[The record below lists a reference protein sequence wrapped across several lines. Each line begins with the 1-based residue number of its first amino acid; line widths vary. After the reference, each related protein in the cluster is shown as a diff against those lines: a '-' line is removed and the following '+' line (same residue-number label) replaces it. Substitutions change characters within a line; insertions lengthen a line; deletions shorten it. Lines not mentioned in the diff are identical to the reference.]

1 MRTTVARVLTI
12 AGLVAAVGTI
22 GYAAQATKPAPAA
35 KTAAHSM
42 AKAESAS
49 GKIVSFD
56 ETSKTLTIA
65 TSKGEERFMLGSS
78 ARIQEGAKT
87 ITAANLSSL
96 AGHSAKVRYTVS
108 GSDRMAESVMVSGS
122 AQGGAK
128 KK

>member
-1 MRTTVARVLTI
+1 MRTTVVRVLTI

-22 GYAAQATKPAPAA
+22 GYAAEAQKPAPAA
-35 KTAAHSM
+35 KTASHSM
-42 AKAESAS
+42 AKSESAS
-49 GKIVSFD
+49 GKIVAFD
-56 ETSKTLTIA
+56 ETSKTLTLS
-65 TSKGEERFMLGSS
+65 TSKGEEKFMLGST

-87 ITAANLSSL
+87 ITASNLSSL

-122 AQGGAK
+122 TQASAK